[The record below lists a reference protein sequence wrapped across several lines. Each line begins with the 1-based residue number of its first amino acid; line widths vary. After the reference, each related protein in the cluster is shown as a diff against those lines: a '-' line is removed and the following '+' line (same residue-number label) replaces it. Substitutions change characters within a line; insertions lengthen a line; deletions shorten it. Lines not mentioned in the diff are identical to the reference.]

1 MRCPYG
7 VCDGSGWTV
16 DERTRTATQCRCMPE
31 QRAARVAGS
40 LRARIPREYQDASF
54 DHTNINGLPRDAVT
68 RVRRYVDTLD
78 ERLAAG
84 DGLWIS
90 GSIGTGKTWLAMLV
104 ARYAIARGQAVAV
117 YSVPRLLSEIRRT
130 YDGEGTTTLDLL
142 DQLTEVTL
150 LVLDDVG
157 TERTNPWVLEQLYT
171 IINERWQERRAIVLT
186 TNLDPMQMEAQ
197 IGERAVSRLVGM
209 CETVLV
215 DGVDHRQ
222 PTPGAEHPT
231 GPAHHAPVQPRFAPG
246 VDPASLLGPPPPFDP
261 RDAGP
266 AWDGGGAG
274 GGRAGST
281 WDDGAGGPE
290 ASAPNHRPGG
300 DDAGELPPWNAQPG
314 ATGASVPWDHGGA
327 GSGAGPS
334 SAAPSPPSPSTFGA
348 DPRDLRRPERHV
360 HGESDG
366 RRRP

>member
-7 VCDGSGWTV
+7 RCAGDGWLI
-16 DERTRTATQCRCMPE
+16 DERARTATECACMPE
-31 QRAARVAGS
+31 QKAARVAGS

-54 DHTNINGLPRDAVT
+54 QHTNVNGLPRDAVA
-68 RVRRYVDTLD
+68 RVRGYVDTLD

-104 ARYAIARGQAVAV
+104 ARYAIERGNGVAV

-142 DQLTEVTL
+142 DQLTEVSL

-157 TERTNPWVLEQLYT
+157 TERSNPWVLEQLYT

-186 TNLDPMQMEAQ
+186 TNLDPVQMQDQ

-215 DGVDHRQ
+215 DGVDHRTGRHHIDPG
-222 PTPGAEHPT
+222 PTGWAPPGASPAADPDRLG
-231 GPAHHAPVQPRFAPG
+231 GP
-246 VDPASLLGPPPPFDP
+246 LGPPPPLDP
-261 RDAGP
+261 GTPSWDAGP
-266 AWDGGGAG
+266 
-274 GGRAGST
+274 
-281 WDDGAGGPE
+281 
-290 ASAPNHRPGG
+290 G
-300 DDAGELPPWNAQPG
+300 DDAPRLEGAPPRYDPRAEDRHGIERPPARGDGFG
-314 ATGASVPWDHGGA
+314 A
-327 GSGAGPS
+327 
-334 SAAPSPPSPSTFGA
+334 PPPARTFGV
-348 DPRDLRRPERHV
+348 DPADLRRPERRV
-360 HGESDG
+360 FDG
-366 RRRP
+366 RDRGRG

>member
-54 DHTNINGLPRDAVT
+54 EHSNVSGMPRDAVA

-104 ARYAIARGQAVAV
+104 ARYAIERGQAVAV

-222 PTPGAEHPT
+222 PTPGADRPA
-231 GPAHHAPVQPRFAPG
+231 GPAHHQPVAPRFAPG

-266 AWDGGGAG
+266 AWDGGAGTGAHAAPAWD
-274 GGRAGST
+274 GRPVGQEPA
-281 WDDGAGGPE
+281 P
-290 ASAPNHRPGG
+290 ASDHRPGG
-300 DDAGELPPWNAQPG
+300 DDAGELPPWNAQQG
-314 ATGASVPWDHGGA
+314 ATG
-327 GSGAGPS
+327 PS
-334 SAAPSPPSPSTFGA
+334 APATFGA
-348 DPRDLRRPERHV
+348 DPRDLRRPERRV

>member
-1 MRCPYG
+1 VRCSYG
-7 VCDGSGWTV
+7 LCDGSGWTV
-16 DERTRTATQCRCMPE
+16 DERTRTAAQCRCMPE

-54 DHTNINGLPRDAVT
+54 EHSNINGLPRDAVA
-68 RVRRYVDTLD
+68 RVRRYVETLD

-104 ARYAIARGQAVAV
+104 ARYAIERGQAVAV

-209 CETVLV
+209 CETVLI

-222 PTPGAEHPT
+222 PTPGAG
-231 GPAHHAPVQPRFAPG
+231 GPVHHAPVQPRFAPG

-261 RDAGP
+261 RDAGA
-266 AWDGGGAG
+266 AWDAGPSAGPSAPARDDRG
-274 GGRAGST
+274 GGR
-281 WDDGAGGPE
+281 E
-290 ASAPNHRPGG
+290 APARDHRPGG
-300 DDAGELPPWNAQPG
+300 DDAGELPPWNAQ
-314 ATGASVPWDHGGA
+314 TGGA
-327 GSGAGPS
+327 PA
-334 SAAPSPPSPSTFGA
+334 SAPATFGA
-348 DPRDLRRPERHV
+348 DPRDLRRPERRV